1 MLKQESLFKKLRRKK
16 LTLAQ
21 YNLLY
26 IISSKDSSKFNEK
39 QRGLLHSK
47 LPKLYLNPNAS
58 LSEEGYKLLKSIDN
72 LFKPQKSLKAIDLL
86 GEDYEK
92 KIVEFV
98 ELFPTG
104 KLPSN
109 KYARGNKKNIE
120 ENLKWFFQEYD
131 EYDWDLILDATD
143 FYVTEYAKKNYK
155 YMRTCQYFIKKL
167 KDGTVESEL
176 ATYCEVILNGEDV
189 EKETFKKN
197 VV

>member
-1 MLKQESLFKKLRRKK
+1 MLKQSSLFKKLRRKK
-16 LTLAQ
+16 LSLFQ

-26 IISSKDSSKFNEK
+26 IISSKDPSKLSQE
-39 QRGLLHSK
+39 QRNFLKSK
-47 LPKLYLNPNAS
+47 LPEIYLNDNS
-58 LSEEGYKLLKSIDN
+58 SISEKGLRLIKEVDN
-72 LFKPQKSLKAIDLL
+72 LFKPQKQLKANELL
-86 GEDYEK
+86 GEDYQEK
-92 KIVEFV
+92 IQEFI
-98 ELFPTG
+98 EIFPSG

-120 ENLKWFFQEYD
+120 ENLKWFFQEF
-131 EYDWDLILDATD
+131 EFDWELILDAAD
-143 FYVTEYAKKNYK
+143 LYVSEYAAKDYK

-189 EKETFKKN
+189 EKKSHFKAR